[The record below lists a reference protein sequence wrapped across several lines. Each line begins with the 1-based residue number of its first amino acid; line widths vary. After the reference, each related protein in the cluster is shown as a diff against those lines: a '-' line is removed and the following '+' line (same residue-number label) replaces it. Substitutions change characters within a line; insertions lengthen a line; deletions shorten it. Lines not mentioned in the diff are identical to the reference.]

1 MEAEVHSPNDLTSRI
16 PTHIRFA
23 ESEQN
28 QLVEHP
34 AADRLKRDSESN
46 LNQRITIRD
55 MAEQISRLQS
65 EISEMRRISPVGET
79 LNRQSGGE
87 TESRIESRVIAPTN
101 LSTQQVIAATSDINS
116 VEPRNAPS
124 TVMMDR
130 RVPFSKYCSI
140 APTSTEIAKK
150 TSVSNKDKS

>member
-1 MEAEVHSPNDLTSRI
+1 MEANIQSPYDLKSRT
-16 PTHIRFA
+16 PSHIRFA

-55 MAEQISRLQS
+55 MAKQISRLQS

-79 LNRQSGGE
+79 LNHQSGEMIELRMDSSGPIAQE
-87 TESRIESRVIAPTN
+87 ESPVTAPTDLN
-101 LSTQQVIAATSDINS
+101 TQQVIAASRTPI
-116 VEPRNAPS
+116 RL
-124 TVMMDR
+124 
-130 RVPFSKYCSI
+130 K
-140 APTSTEIAKK
+140 
-150 TSVSNKDKS
+150 